1 MRCDDSRIGGGLTVP
16 KMESG
21 AGATHDFPAAGP
33 MTPNIL
39 LEFSNYRER
48 LNMKSKLDAARSS
61 SVAGQFTTDAC
72 GEEHT
77 TTIFGEECSALPPHQ
92 KKGEGGPFGAY

>member
-1 MRCDDSRIGGGLTVP
+1 MEPGGC
-16 KMESG
+16 G
-21 AGATHDFPAAGP
+21 AHDFPALDP
-33 MTPNIL
+33 MAPNIL

-48 LNMKSKLDAARSS
+48 RNMKSKLDAAKNSLP
-61 SVAGQFTTDAC
+61 AGQFTTDAC

-92 KKGEGGPFGAY
+92 HKGEGGPFGAY